1 MSYSIYNSDG
11 ALLTNIPIGDIDNFT
26 TSLTLVGKNL
36 NNYGNYLNTNLVKL
50 LTNSAS
56 TGTTSPNN
64 PQIGQLWF
72 NKTTNRLAVYDGTSF
87 SPTYGSRVSGV
98 APTTSTIAIGD
109 FWYDT
114 VNTQLKLWD
123 GDSFNLVGPAT
134 SGLLGTFGV
143 VPAASVIR
151 DNITNV
157 IHNVGQIYSHGVSVG
172 VVTTATF
179 PISSANT
186 TILLPN
192 TVKAY
197 SNSQVQLVNGITIS
211 RDLEVVGRIYI
222 NGWDVQNH
230 PNTDISANYNITP
243 FGAYT
248 ATTTATTWGSTN
260 SNLIAYNAANYA
272 ISNDLAK
279 MFNTQYYQQG
289 SQVSVICAYNTET
302 SIRSFVL
309 LKKYTQQ
316 QVPWWEP
323 NEIFP
328 YIWTSTN
335 TLSNITNV
343 DPVYPVSS
351 LSPVDWAWTST
362 VYLTNIKTRVWN
374 EVIRTDS
381 TSSTSTTYLNPVTVG
396 STFFVKVDGGIPS
409 TTFTYAGVAPFTG
422 FAGTATLDI
431 VGAYTTGTIITNT
444 IQPSITT
451 ATYIVNFEF
460 NGSKNTRQLSITAV
474 RP

>member
-26 TSLTLVGKNL
+26 TSLTLVGKNF

-143 VPAASVIR
+143 VPTASVIR

-157 IHNVGQIYSHGVSVG
+157 IHKVGQIYSHGVNIG
-172 VVTTATF
+172 VITTSTF
-179 PISSANT
+179 PISPAST
-186 TILLPN
+186 IILLPN
-192 TVKAY
+192 TSKAY
-197 SNSQVQLVNGITIS
+197 SNSQVQLVNGITIIH
-211 RDLEVVGRIYI
+211 DVEVLGRIVI

-230 PNTDISANYNITP
+230 PNIDLTSTYNITP
-243 FGAYT
+243 FGSYT
-248 ATTTATTWGSTN
+248 ATIVNTATWGLTN
-260 SNLIAYNAANYA
+260 ANLLAYNAANYA
-272 ISNDLAK
+272 ISNNLAK
-279 MFNTQYYQQG
+279 MFDTQYYQQG
-289 SQVSVICAYNTET
+289 SRVSVICAYNTET
-302 SIRSFVL
+302 SIRSFSL
-309 LKKYTQQ
+309 LKKYNQQ

-323 NEIFP
+323 YEVQP
-328 YIWTSTN
+328 Y
-335 TLSNITNV
+335 
-343 DPVYPVSS
+343 
-351 LSPVDWAWTST
+351 AWTST
-362 VYLTNIKTRVWN
+362 ETTSQLGPVSQVTWLWTSSNYTNVLSKVWN

-381 TSSTSTTYLNPVTVG
+381 TSSTSTSFLNPVTVN
-396 STFFVKVDGGIPS
+396 STFFVKITGGIPN
-409 TTFTYAGVAPFTG
+409 TGFTYAGVTPFDYFTG
-422 FAGTATLDI
+422 TQTLDAA
-431 VGAYTTGTIITNT
+431 GEYTTNTSVTNT
-444 IQPSITT
+444 IQPVITT
-451 ATYIVNFEF
+451 ATYAVNFTF
-460 NGSKNTRQLSITAV
+460 PASNHTRQLGFTAV